1 MGPQPSSEKSLLQE
15 SERRKAVPKGIYA
28 PRGLS
33 TGGPAVGKAAQ
44 GGRSGDALCPDVTKT
59 RGYWPL
65 LGVGSS
71 PRVSSLREP
80 PGPSAPNFTP
90 GQKLSSCLPS
100 AHSPP
105 GTAVSASRSLSATLL
120 HSVPMRKPVNR
131 EANSGVETRQGL
143 VSAERKCENAIDS
156 LKQQQQQKNGWCAR
170 QSGYR
175 GDQGGQGTHS
185 LARARQSVCPETS
198 RPPSAVP

>member
-1 MGPQPSSEKSLLQE
+1 M
-15 SERRKAVPKGIYA
+15 PKGIYA

-90 GQKLSSCLPS
+90 GQKLSSYLPS

>member
-105 GTAVSASRSLSATLL
+105 GTAVSASRSLGKIPMSNTSALCPYEKTSKQGSKL
-120 HSVPMRKPVNR
+120 R
-131 EANSGVETRQGL
+131 SGNTSGL
-143 VSAERKCENAIDS
+143 GKC
-156 LKQQQQQKNGWCAR
+156 
-170 QSGYR
+170 
-175 GDQGGQGTHS
+175 
-185 LARARQSVCPETS
+185 
-198 RPPSAVP
+198 